1 MDNISL
7 KQVYWGGV
15 TVQVPEIWDVDT
27 EELVEA
33 DGGKS
38 FCIGISACGNDLR
51 SIDISYGPLPKGSN
65 AYAEACGTYEEVI
78 DEDALQAND
87 GPILTFDFQGK
98 AACGFSLTTDS
109 GLPCFFF
116 CTDIPSAEK
125 NRLLTVLVSAKD
137 NDELQ
142 SLLDFVEEYLSV
154 E

>member
-1 MDNISL
+1 MDNVSL

-15 TVQVPEIWDVDT
+15 TIQVPEIWNVDT
-27 EELVEA
+27 EELPEA

-98 AACGFSLTTDS
+98 EACGFSMITD
-109 GLPCFFF
+109 GGHPCFFF
-116 CTDIPSAEK
+116 CFENGSY
-125 NRLLTVLVSAKD
+125 LLTVLICAAG
-137 NDELQ
+137 NEELQ
-142 SLLDFVEEYLSV
+142 DLLEFVEEYLDV
-154 E
+154 K